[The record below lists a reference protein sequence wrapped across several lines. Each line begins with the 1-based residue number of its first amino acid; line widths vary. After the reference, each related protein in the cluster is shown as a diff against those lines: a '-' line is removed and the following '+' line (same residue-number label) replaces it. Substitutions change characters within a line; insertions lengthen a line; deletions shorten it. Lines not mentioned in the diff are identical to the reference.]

1 MNTQLTIGRLQT
13 DNLGITLAPKIAST
27 NLKKFFTKQGR
38 TLLYRMRHNTTLRV
52 GQKNDFTNQ
61 MPKYLIVLTKSER
74 RRWCSGVLEEVS
86 SYTDKESLISILD
99 KEADRIC
106 SEESYYVPCIF
117 HNKYSHLGTNDYQRH
132 LTQLLFREHTYFCD
146 VDKLNEPTFW
156 EWVCEL
162 DPTWPKTEEWIWDWQ
177 DFQNGIYGPPST
189 DSHGNENTKHLER
202 DVFVDVIQ
210 DMLNNDKRLSLI
222 KDILE
227 TNQRSIDYIKTT
239 DIWFDTVG
247 DKIVWGDE
255 LPKLAS

>member
-13 DNLGITLAPKIAST
+13 DNLGITLSPKIAST
-27 NLKKFFTKQGR
+27 NLKKFFTKKGR
-38 TLLYRMRHNTTLRV
+38 TLLHKMRHDTNLRV
-52 GQKNDFTNQ
+52 GKKNDFTNQ
-61 MPKYLIVLTKSER
+61 MPKYLIVLTRSEK

-146 VDKLNEPTFW
+146 VDKLSEFTFW

-162 DPTWPKTEEWIWDWQ
+162 DPTWPKIDEWFDNWQ
-177 DFQNGIYGPPST
+177 
-189 DSHGNENTKHLER
+189 NEHNIVSSER
-202 DVFVDVIQ
+202 DVFIDTIE
-210 DMLNNDKRLSLI
+210 DMLDNDKRLSLI

-227 TNQRSIDYIKTT
+227 NNQRNIDYIKTT
-239 DIWFDTVG
+239 NIWFDTLG

-255 LPKLAS
+255 LL

>member
-1 MNTQLTIGRLQT
+1 MNNPLTIERLQT

-38 TLLYRMRHNTTLRV
+38 TLLYRMRHNTTLRL

-61 MPKYLIVLTKSER
+61 MPKYLIVLTKSEI

-99 KEADRIC
+99 KEADRIGNKD
-106 SEESYYVPCIF
+106 CIF
-117 HNKYSHLGTNDYQRH
+117 HKGCSHLGNGDYQKH

-146 VDKLNEPTFW
+146 VTKINESTFW

-162 DPTWPKTEEWIWDWQ
+162 DPTWPKIDEWFDNWQ
-177 DFQNGIYGPPST
+177 
-189 DSHGNENTKHLER
+189 NEHNIVSSER
-202 DVFVDVIQ
+202 DVFIDTIE
-210 DMLNNDKRLSLI
+210 DMLDNDKRLSLI

-227 TNQRSIDYIKTT
+227 NNQRNIDYIKTT
-239 DIWFDTVG
+239 NIWFDTVG
-247 DKIVWGDE
+247 DEVVWGDE
-255 LPKLAS
+255 LPELAS

>member
-13 DNLGITLAPKIAST
+13 DNLGITLSPKIAST
-27 NLKKFFTKQGR
+27 NLKKFFTKKGR
-38 TLLYRMRHNTTLRV
+38 TLLHKMRHDTNLRV
-52 GQKNDFTNQ
+52 GKKDDYTNEI
-61 MPKYLIVLTKSER
+61 PNYLIVLTRAEK

-99 KEADRIC
+99 KEADRIGNKD
-106 SEESYYVPCIF
+106 CIF
-117 HNKYSHLGTNDYQRH
+117 HKGYSHLGNGDYQKH

-146 VDKLNEPTFW
+146 VTKINESTFW
-156 EWVCEL
+156 EWVCKL
-162 DPTWPKTEEWIWDWQ
+162 DPTWPKIDEWFDNWQ
-177 DFQNGIYGPPST
+177 
-189 DSHGNENTKHLER
+189 NEHNIVSLER
-202 DVFVDVIQ
+202 DVFIDTIEN
-210 DMLNNDKRLSLI
+210 MLDNDKRLSLI

-239 DIWFDTVG
+239 NIWFDTVG